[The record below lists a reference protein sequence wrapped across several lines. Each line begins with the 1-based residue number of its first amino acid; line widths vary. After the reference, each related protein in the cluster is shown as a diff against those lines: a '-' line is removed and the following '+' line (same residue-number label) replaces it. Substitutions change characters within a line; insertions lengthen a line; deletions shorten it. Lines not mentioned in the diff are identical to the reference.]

1 MAGEPATF
9 RFNGS
14 VFSGASFIWSWGD
27 DTVNTTTSEPQANHI
42 YGNTGEYTI
51 TLTVMSTLDLGGDWS
66 VSSEWLQNVGTYS
79 TSVTV
84 NPSDAEE
91 SANTVVN
98 NMYVAIGLVG
108 VSLIV
113 LACALIVKSLQFGIQ
128 GGLMFGVL
136 LLIGSVVGLVVGLI
150 IVARFEG
157 TMDNLLFL
165 LSTLRKSS

>member
-84 NPSDAEE
+84 NPSDADNVR
-91 SANTVVN
+91 SSMFTY
-98 NMYVAIGLVG
+98 MYLAVGLVG
-108 VSLIV
+108 LILIISALFILMKWSSSGTLVFGGIIILISGIIVILIGLLFISGLERQVANFV
-113 LACALIVKSLQFGIQ
+113 LAFA
-128 GGLMFGVL
+128 
-136 LLIGSVVGLVVGLI
+136 
-150 IVARFEG
+150 
-157 TMDNLLFL
+157 
-165 LSTLRKSS
+165 